1 MSKKN
6 DALEPESISTARRSG
21 VRRKDPNERIRMVG
35 EREVTIDIML
45 TPMQLEDEHHNVM
58 AFLDQKEEIEEKKKE
73 NMKNFAAQL
82 AAVELQI
89 DASRRLIKSKRRR
102 ETVIIEE
109 WLTGANEIVQIRQD
123 TRDQVGDVR
132 KARSEELQEKLF
144 GDKPT
149 DPVQENA
156 APPQTGTKIEQD
168 TDFPTAET
176 AFGADLA

>member
-1 MSKKN
+1 MKGHMSKSKQN
-6 DALEPESISTARRSG
+6 DAPESPAPK
-21 VRRKDPNERIRMVG
+21 RRKDPNERIRMVG
-35 EREVTIDIML
+35 ERQVTIDIPL
-45 TPMQLEDEHHNVM
+45 TSLQLEDEHRKVM
-58 AFLDQKEEIEEKKKE
+58 THLDKKEEIEEKKKE

-82 AAVELQI
+82 AAVDLAI
-89 DASRRLIKSKRRR
+89 DESRRLIKSRRHY
-102 ETVIIEE
+102 ETLIIEE

-144 GDKPT
+144 AEKPT

-156 APPQTGTKIEQD
+156 APPQTGTKIEPD